1 MKKCSCIKL
10 YGFTLALFLCISL
23 FAVSPLAAEP
33 VLADGATFEEIKNI
47 SIENTDLPP
56 ASSFYL
62 YSPSKPHSFDLLS
75 SFLNGVI
82 IVYPDKPYASKA
94 EALAELWDKGL
105 IGIAESAPTYIVV
118 AQPSNGISWSSEDL
132 DLYWVYQYYLSGG
145 YFDIMKGIGQNPMET
160 QFVRHTM
167 QTLQYV
173 IAEGSGATFANNVL
187 SQDAGRIA
195 GLLSF
200 GGDVQPGLKP
210 GYAVPA
216 YLVNTTDAAISY
228 WKTANGTDTRDGNTF
243 VNSGYTQKKVIVA
256 EGSSQFDA
264 AIIRDAWGSLLSR
277 STRLCVSENLV
288 LKSGEKGDWMLMNWP
303 NLDEIGLNLFSFEFD
318 ASTGKAN
325 PYGTLETKSLDSV
338 HLYVPDAIKS
348 NPSKAVPLVFVLHGM
363 SDDPLNVV
371 MGCGWA
377 DKAVEENFIIIAPA
391 TEDAD
396 YLIKLLEYAK
406 SQYAI
411 DETRVYCSGFSM
423 GGMNT
428 IQAGFAYPGIF
439 AAAAPMGATGSLLE
453 GADSSYDLP
462 ICSVVGSIDTSN
474 VTIDDDGNSVI
485 SGIIPGALEQAFSFN
500 EIDPGTADYF
510 QNKYWGYKGD
520 KFSVVK
526 DKDVNWEISDFYKDG
541 YAQPLIKLVTFV
553 GAGHANGDY
562 MATIAWDFFS
572 GFSRSANGAVVETG

>member
-1 MKKCSCIKL
+1 
-10 YGFTLALFLCISL
+10 
-23 FAVSPLAAEP
+23 
-33 VLADGATFEEIKNI
+33 
-47 SIENTDLPP
+47 
-56 ASSFYL
+56 
-62 YSPSKPHSFDLLS
+62 
-75 SFLNGVI
+75 
-82 IVYPDKPYASKA
+82 
-94 EALAELWDKGL
+94 
-105 IGIAESAPTYIVV
+105 
-118 AQPSNGISWSSEDL
+118 
-132 DLYWVYQYYLSGG
+132 
-145 YFDIMKGIGQNPMET
+145 
-160 QFVRHTM
+160 
-167 QTLQYV
+167 
-173 IAEGSGATFANNVL
+173 
-187 SQDAGRIA
+187 
-195 GLLSF
+195 
-200 GGDVQPGLKP
+200 
-210 GYAVPA
+210 
-216 YLVNTTDAAISY
+216 
-228 WKTANGTDTRDGNTF
+228 
-243 VNSGYTQKKVIVA
+243 
-256 EGSSQFDA
+256 
-264 AIIRDAWGSLLSR
+264 
-277 STRLCVSENLV
+277 
-288 LKSGEKGDWMLMNWP
+288 
-303 NLDEIGLNLFSFEFD
+303 
-318 ASTGKAN
+318 
-325 PYGTLETKSLDSV
+325 
-338 HLYVPDAIKS
+338 
-348 NPSKAVPLVFVLHGM
+348 M

-377 DKAVEENFIIIAPA
+377 EKAVDENFIIIAPA

-500 EIDPGTADYF
+500 EIDPGTTDYF

-572 GFSRSANGAVVETG
+572 GFSRSANGAVVETGTVFSDVKTSDWFYKAVKKVSSLGLIAGRAGQIFDPYAEMPVSEFLEIIHRLGADAGLWDGATSLGEISAYLGLSDMSGSEKLTRAQMAHISSAYLKAFSNFSGKVYASKSPIDFKDIGASAYKEDISWLQTAGGIKGYVEPDGSVSFKPDQVVRRSEAAQVVMQLIES